1 MTSMYY
7 SEASLDDVDFATL
20 ASPPPRHPSHP
31 PACSECGSS
40 AETPDVHDESDD
52 NLDDDSDTS
61 LSTTGNYSP
70 PAWRRLENGDRWY
83 GSWRD
88 GNDVLVRRALNKS
101 ILFYP
106 DFDPEVFEAARRTRL
121 PTGSLSP
128 EKGRSPEPDIR
139 ADDDMLAKMK
149 TRSPTPVKQETD
161 RDSTEKQRQ
170 RSGTASMSPSP
181 SRDNC
186 RCRLLA
192 LPIWYANHMFQT
204 FDSRCGPIF
213 NNEQSPS
220 MLPSASFRPAIAP
233 L

>member
-7 SEASLDDVDFATL
+7 SEASLDDVDFASL

-31 PACSECGSS
+31 RACSECGSS
-40 AETPDVHDESDD
+40 AEPPDVHDESDD
-52 NLDDDSDTS
+52 NLDDDDSDTS

-101 ILFYP
+101 LPFYP
-106 DFDPEVFEAARRTRL
+106 QFDPEIFEAARRTRL

-139 ADDDMLAKMK
+139 VDDDSLAKRK
-149 TRSPTPVKQETD
+149 TRSPTPVKQEAD
-161 RDSTEKQRQ
+161 GDSTEKQRH
-170 RSGTASMSPSP
+170 RSTTASMSPSP
-181 SRDNC
+181 SKDNC
-186 RCRLLA
+186 RCRLLVSCF
-192 LPIWYANHMFQT
+192 LYANYMFQT
-204 FDSRCGPIF
+204 FDSRCGPTF
-213 NNEQSPS
+213 NNELSLS
-220 MLPSASFRPAIAP
+220 MLQSASFRQAIAP
-233 L
+233 